1 MTVDD
6 PSASADVADPVAPDQ
21 GLSTAPVSQAEAAV
35 ASSASAELLFTAGA
49 AVLRGELALHDR
61 EYELLAE
68 LNTAAA
74 GHYGNMADLA
84 AGLGVFASAL
94 NAKDASFTPFLG
106 VMDAIEG
113 QARSRAA
120 LCRVLTCWVLTQAH
134 ARVCPQVCELETV
147 VSTLDG
153 YTRRLE
159 ARLKALQD
167 RS

>member
-1 MTVDD
+1 M
-6 PSASADVADPVAPDQ
+6 
-21 GLSTAPVSQAEAAV
+21 
-35 ASSASAELLFTAGA
+35 
-49 AVLRGELALHDR
+49 LRGELALHDR

-113 QARSRAA
+113 QVRSNNDA
-120 LCRVLTCWVLTQAH
+120 LCAVLTCRGADSIAFAPLPSGVRA
-134 ARVCPQVCELETV
+134 
-147 VSTLDG
+147 
-153 YTRRLE
+153 
-159 ARLKALQD
+159 
-167 RS
+167 

>member
-1 MTVDD
+1 MTGDD
-6 PSASADVADPVAPDQ
+6 PSASADVADSAAAQ
-21 GLSTAPVSQAEAAV
+21 QALGNTPGKQTEAAV
-35 ASSASAELLFTAGA
+35 ASSASAELLFTAGS

-113 QARSRAA
+113 QARGPHFDQDSSHVLGTHAFALALRCASWKPSYPRSTATRGALRRA
-120 LCRVLTCWVLTQAH
+120 
-134 ARVCPQVCELETV
+134 
-147 VSTLDG
+147 
-153 YTRRLE
+153 
-159 ARLKALQD
+159 
-167 RS
+167 

>member
-1 MTVDD
+1 M
-6 PSASADVADPVAPDQ
+6 PVA
-21 GLSTAPVSQAEAAV
+21 QAEAAV

-113 QARSRAA
+113 QARIGNPGESFARAGCSPHRMCASFLRCASSR
-120 LCRVLTCWVLTQAH
+120 RSSPRLTA
-134 ARVCPQVCELETV
+134 
-147 VSTLDG
+147 
-153 YTRRLE
+153 TRDVWRR
-159 ARLKALQD
+159 A
-167 RS
+167 

>member
-1 MTVDD
+1 MTGDD
-6 PSASADVADPVAPDQ
+6 PVGSAEVADAAPPHHVPS
-21 GLSTAPVSQAEAAV
+21 GAPSSQAEAAV
-35 ASSASAELLFTAGA
+35 ASSASAELLFTAGS

-113 QARSRAA
+113 QARSSNAS
-120 LCRVLTCWVLTQAH
+120 
-134 ARVCPQVCELETV
+134 ARFTR
-147 VSTLDG
+147 DG
-153 YTRRLE
+153 C
-159 ARLKALQD
+159 
-167 RS
+167 

>member
-1 MTVDD
+1 MTGAD
-6 PSASADVADPVAPDQ
+6 PNASADVADSVAAHHAS
-21 GLSTAPVSQAEAAV
+21 GSTPASQAEAAV
-35 ASSASAELLFTAGA
+35 ASSASAELLFTAGS

-113 QARSRAA
+113 QARSCYLASSSYVLGTHEIACTRASSGVRA
-120 LCRVLTCWVLTQAH
+120 RDRRVNA
-134 ARVCPQVCELETV
+134 
-147 VSTLDG
+147 
-153 YTRRLE
+153 
-159 ARLKALQD
+159 
-167 RS
+167 